1 MLLNALSKL
10 ITLMDGQEGGERVVC
25 TDYDLKKS
33 MSFLK
38 DAFSF
43 GCKPNQSLNQLRR
56 TLIRPSGQTRQFSN
70 LADIKNEIFEYL
82 FGDSISYRN
91 TEQKK

>member
-1 MLLNALSKL
+1 
-10 ITLMDGQEGGERVVC
+10 
-25 TDYDLKKS
+25 

-43 GCKPNQSLNQLRR
+43 ACKPNQSLNQLRR

-70 LADIKNEIFEYL
+70 LADIKNEIFEY
-82 FGDSISYRN
+82 FFADSISYILETLNRKN
-91 TEQKK
+91 KVKYLLKRKQQS